1 MLRSV
6 GASKSHPS
14 LLQVL
19 IQLRNSHRRQVGIK
33 MSALLL
39 VQMGWRMWLRP
50 KAQMGFFPSLLMW
63 PYPPT
68 HSRAAGLL
76 KSSQA
81 GLELP
86 WYSLSG
92 EGRSREHTLLVV
104 QSVPEREP
112 GMGWARHTWYLFLT
126 PPNQEVSPPLPV
138 RNRKGLP
145 RKFKSIFPVLLEDV
159 SSCFM
164 GWWRMRRRENCP
176 PSWQPSI
183 YSIPFHKI

>member
-6 GASKSHPS
+6 GASKSHTS

-81 GLELP
+81 VLELP

-145 RKFKSIFPVLLEDV
+145 RKFKRISPVLPRGCQFLFYGLMENEEKRKL
-159 SSCFM
+159 SPFM
-164 GWWRMRRRENCP
+164 TAFNLLNTF
-176 PSWQPSI
+176 S
-183 YSIPFHKI
+183 